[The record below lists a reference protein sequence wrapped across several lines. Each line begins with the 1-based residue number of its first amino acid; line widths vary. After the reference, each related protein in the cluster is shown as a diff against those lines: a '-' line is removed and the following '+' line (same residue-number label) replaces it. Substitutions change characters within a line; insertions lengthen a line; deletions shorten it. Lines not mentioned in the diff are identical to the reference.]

1 MMLKTKENIKLFSD
15 DNTDFTAGDAFL
27 LGLGDTLR
35 GVTQFAGGDEK
46 PFIGL
51 FEMEYSLEEQQK
63 RLNAAMQGD
72 GGGLIA
78 AAYFGGAI
86 LDPLQWLIP
95 VTRAKTLYQMA
106 KFGAVSGGLQV
117 H

>member
-1 MMLKTKENIKLFSD
+1 
-15 DNTDFTAGDAFL
+15 
-27 LGLGDTLR
+27 
-35 GVTQFAGGDEK
+35 
-46 PFIGL
+46 
-51 FEMEYSLEEQQK
+51 MEYSLEEQQK
-63 RLNAAMQGD
+63 RLNAAMQRD

-106 KFGAVSGGLQV
+106 KFVAVSGGLAGALGYVDDNSLFDTRTKQHLAV
-117 H
+117 R